1 MGRLMA
7 VAFKRVCTN
16 LFAGLMLASSLAAPL
31 PALADQAQEPEPR
44 GLACIDE
51 MDTQIG
57 YDDFIGVEVSDQLD
71 AGCAQ
76 PDQTNEI

>member
-7 VAFKRVCTN
+7 VAFKRVGTN
-16 LFAGLMLASSLAAPL
+16 LFAGLMLASSLATPL
-31 PALADQAQEPEPR
+31 PALADEARAAAPR
-44 GLACIDE
+44 GLACMDE

>member
-1 MGRLMA
+1 MA

-16 LFAGLMLASSLAAPL
+16 LFAGMMLASSLSAPL
-31 PALADQAQEPEPR
+31 PALADEEKAPAPR

-57 YDDFIGVEVSDQLD
+57 FDDFIGVEIADKVD
-71 AGCAQ
+71 AGCALL
-76 PDQTNEI
+76 DQTNEI